1 MLHTISILLVV
12 AAFLGA
18 GLFNAIGMAAT
29 QSGFVRWGYPRW
41 WCHVTGGLE
50 IAVAILVAVPITREA
65 GLVLGAVIIAAAA
78 LTVLR
83 RREFFHLVPLALFA
97 AMLAL
102 VAATSSMAGTFPA
115 L

>member
-12 AAFLGA
+12 AVFLGA
-18 GLFNAIGMAAT
+18 GLFNAIGTAAT

-41 WCHVTGGLE
+41 WCRVTGGLE
-50 IAVAILVAVPITREA
+50 VAVAVLIAVPVTRET
-65 GLVLGAVIIAAAA
+65 GLALGTIIIAAAA
-78 LTVLR
+78 LTVIR
-83 RREFFHLVPLALFA
+83 QRESSHLAPLALFA

-102 VAATSSMAGTFPA
+102 ATATSSMAGMFPA